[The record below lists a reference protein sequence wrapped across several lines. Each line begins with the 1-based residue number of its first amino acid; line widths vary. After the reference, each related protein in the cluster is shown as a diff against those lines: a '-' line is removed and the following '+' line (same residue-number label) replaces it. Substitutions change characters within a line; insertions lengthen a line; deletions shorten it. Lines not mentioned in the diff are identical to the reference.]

1 MLHSHQWRLQVVFF
15 RQEIDF
21 LIAAIKTHKTRV
33 KNVQRKF
40 VKFLWWLKRFH
51 ELVVFIL
58 HLSKLISLVESPKY
72 DLDKGRLYLRSLNFK
87 DTQMSIEHRL
97 CFYGYISVIPGHY
110 DITSSACSTE
120 PNSVCFSGFL
130 RFPNFG
136 WDFQPMQYL
145 CSNFTLRNNLTLTII
160 FSQ

>member
-1 MLHSHQWRLQVVFF
+1 MHSGAAFPSKKIAGSFF

-58 HLSKLISLVESPKY
+58 HLSKLISL
-72 DLDKGRLYLRSLNFK
+72 
-87 DTQMSIEHRL
+87 
-97 CFYGYISVIPGHY
+97 
-110 DITSSACSTE
+110 
-120 PNSVCFSGFL
+120 
-130 RFPNFG
+130 
-136 WDFQPMQYL
+136 
-145 CSNFTLRNNLTLTII
+145 
-160 FSQ
+160 